1 MRFGLRERLAALTAV
16 VAVTAVSTG
25 FFLTSQRAERDR
37 ELRTSAPVATTALAA
52 IERGPHIVFR
62 STALGPT
69 YGRVAMVPTADPGG
83 ERGVTSAE
91 CERVYATRQRILCM
105 AADRGIAVTYS
116 ATVLDAALRQ
126 VRPLQLAGI
135 ASRARLSPDGT
146 LAATTTFVSGHSYA
160 SASFSTQTLVSPVAG
175 RGQTNLEDFALLHQ
189 GRRITPKDRNIWGV
203 TFASED
209 DDSFYATVA
218 WGGHTWLS
226 RGSMARRTLTTLRQ
240 DAECPSVSPD
250 GTHVAYKKRAGQA
263 AGHWRV
269 AVLDVAAGT
278 ERVLAETRS
287 VDDQVEWL
295 DDRTVIYGLPRTGAQ
310 AGTSDVWSTAADGS
324 GSPQLLIEGAW
335 SPAVVR

>member
-1 MRFGLRERLAALTAV
+1 MRFGLRERAAALVAV
-16 VAVTAVSTG
+16 VTVTAVASG
-25 FFLTSQRAERDR
+25 AFVVSQRAEREQR
-37 ELRTSAPVATTALAA
+37 LRTSAAVATTSLAT
-52 IERGPHIVFR
+52 IRSGPHIVFR

-69 YGRVAMVPTADPGG
+69 YGKVAMVSTADPGG
-83 ERGVTSAE
+83 DRGVTSAD
-91 CERVYATRQRILCM
+91 CERVYATRQRLLCL
-105 AADRGIAVTYS
+105 AADRGIAVSYS
-116 ATVLDAALRQ
+116 ATVLDAALRP
-126 VRPLQLAGI
+126 VRPLALAGI

-160 SASFSTQTLVSPVAG
+160 STSFSTQTLISPVAG

-203 TFASED
+203 TFTGD
-209 DDSFYATVA
+209 DTFFATVA

-226 RGSMARRTLTTLRQ
+226 RGSMADRTLTTLRQ

-250 GTHVAYKKRAGQA
+250 GTHVAYKKRAGQP

-269 AVLDVAAGT
+269 AVLDLASGT
-278 ERVLAETRS
+278 EQVLAETRS

-295 DDRTVIYGLPRTGAQ
+295 DDSTLMYGLPRTGAQ
-310 AGTSDVWSTAADGS
+310 AGTSDVWSTPADGS
-324 GSPQLLIEGAW
+324 GSPRLLISAAW